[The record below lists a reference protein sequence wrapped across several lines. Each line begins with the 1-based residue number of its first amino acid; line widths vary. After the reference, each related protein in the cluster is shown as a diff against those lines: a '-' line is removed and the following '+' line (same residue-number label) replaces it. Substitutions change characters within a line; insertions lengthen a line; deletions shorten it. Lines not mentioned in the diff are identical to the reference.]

1 MQYNDLLVYE
11 PGNQYPSAPSEVAP
25 FATIP
30 AWWRGFIFKVM
41 NPRDFAVYM
50 FIAMRTDGGHAI
62 AYPLVSDIQEA
73 MGLSSDSAIFDSLRK
88 LVDLGFIRRRTQQ
101 LPNRSSRLRRNIYQR
116 AAPEFTLLTL
126 LNRTDASARRG
137 DAGIDE
143 FLHFCVCPAP
153 APSQPNVAS
162 AVPRD
167 VAAGLKRFL
176 QNYDDY
182 AFANDG
188 DKREVLKALLME
200 QLDHRMQQGGE
211 RYQNRQPAP
220 RDRQRVQASAR
231 EMAIAAAGGVKTL
244 DDEIPF

>member
-11 PGNQYPSAPSEVAP
+11 PGNQYPAAPSEVAP

-30 AWWRGFIFKVM
+30 AWWRGFIFRVL
-41 NPRDFAVYM
+41 NAREFAVYM
-50 FIAMRTDGGHAI
+50 FIAMRTDGGHAV
-62 AYPLVSDIQEA
+62 AYPLASDIQEA
-73 MGLSSDSAIFDSLRK
+73 MGLSSDSAIFDSLRT
-88 LVDLGFIRRRTQQ
+88 LDELGFIRRRAQQ

-116 AAPEFTLLTL
+116 AAPEFTLLQL
-126 LNRTDASARRG
+126 LNRTAASGRRG

-143 FLHFCVCPAP
+143 FLQFCRCPAP
-153 APSQPNVAS
+153 RPAVPDVVS
-162 AVPRD
+162 AIPRD

-176 QNYDDY
+176 QDYDSY

-188 DKREVLKALLME
+188 DKREALKMALEE
-200 QLDHRMQQGGE
+200 QLARRMQQGGE

-220 RDRQRVQASAR
+220 RDRQRQEARAR
-231 EMAIAAAGGVKTL
+231 ETAIAAAGGVSIL